1 MKMADMLV
9 LQQIRKNSNVPDAVW
24 QEIEVAVMEKGILG
38 LTGTAKAIVE
48 SEVRKHASHDQSSHG
63 RGRGGGGAKGDSK
76 GSSNENAGEANA
88 ASAGK
93 PLKAPKKGML
103 NSGTANAI
111 VAASARNGGEKITV
125 TQALQSND
133 VVRRMGAD
141 VVTVAPSAGL
151 PPKSKARIVG
161 YRPTDRNRVF
171 VQFSENVTINGA
183 TSRFHEMKVS
193 GKEGGQD
200 PEVSPL
206 L

>member
-1 MKMADMLV
+1 MKMADVFV

-38 LTGTAKAIVE
+38 LTGTAKVIVE
-48 SEVRKHASHDQSSHG
+48 SEVRKHGSHDQSSHG
-63 RGRGGGGAKGDSK
+63 RGRGGGAKGDSK

-93 PLKAPKKGML
+93 PLKAPQKGTL

-111 VAASARNGGEKITV
+111 VAASARNGGEKITA

-171 VQFSENVTINGA
+171 VQFSENVTINGT
-183 TSRFHEMKVS
+183 TSRFHEMKAS
-193 GKEGGQD
+193 AKEGGQD

-206 L
+206 